1 VIERQFLRQRQRRH
15 LDLFARQILT
25 IAIDL
30 CCRSSRNNQSDDSS
44 RFAER
49 RGIFYTEK
57 KCAKEV
63 GPGVVLLRL
72 KLFFLLGGATRFFLR
87 GVAFLFPFFLPEKF
101 DNHQCS

>member
-1 VIERQFLRQRQRRH
+1 MYKHAGSFFAPRRRH
-15 LDLFARQILT
+15 LDLFARKILT

-30 CCRSSRNNQSDDSS
+30 CCRSSSNNQSDDSS

-49 RGIFYTEK
+49 RGNFFTEK

-63 GPGVVLLRL
+63 DPGVVLQL

-87 GVAFLFPFFLPEKF
+87 GGAFLFPVFFPEKF
-101 DNHQCS
+101 DNRQCS